1 MLFLMIISIVI
12 TVGIGYLVYRDTETE
27 DNEIIE

>member
-12 TVGIGYLVYRDTETE
+12 TVVIGYLVYRDTETE
-27 DNEIIE
+27 DNEIVE

>member
-1 MLFLMIISIVI
+1 MLLLMILSIII
-12 TVGIGYLVYRDTETE
+12 TVVIGYLIYSETETE